1 MVLVGVKRGSG
12 VEFAVPPSWRA
23 RWLHAGGR
31 IVREEAG
38 EIMEPIALAD
48 FRASL
53 SASAPVS
60 SSSAPAGAAPS
71 VPAGDSSQEVRR
83 DVRRRAR

>member
-53 SASAPVS
+53 SLPAP